1 MTDHIDLP
9 FRKRPRHHYTLEF
22 KRKAIEQTLQPNASA
37 AAVALALG
45 MNANLLL
52 RWRRDYLS
60 GKLGKIT
67 QTSFV
72 PVRVSHTD
80 DATVIERESPV
91 SVQANHGDAIEILFD
106 QIKLR
111 IHGRPD
117 AHTLRTVIESLRR

>member
-1 MTDHIDLP
+1 MTDYSDLP

-72 PVRVSHTD
+72 PVKISHAAD
-80 DATVIERESPV
+80 PTVIEREPPASTPEDH
-91 SVQANHGDAIEILFD
+91 AGAIEILFD

-117 AHTLRTVIESLRR
+117 AHTLRTVIESLRT

>member
-1 MTDHIDLP
+1 MTDYSALP

-22 KRKAIEQTLQPNASA
+22 KRKAIDQTLQPNASA

-60 GKLGKIT
+60 GKLGKVK

-72 PVRVSHTD
+72 PVRVSHPA
-80 DATVIERESPV
+80 DANVIERESPA
-91 SVQANHGDAIEILFD
+91 SAKENHGDVIEILFD
-106 QIKLR
+106 HIKLR

-117 AHTLRTVIESLRR
+117 THTLRTVIESLRT

>member
-1 MTDHIDLP
+1 MTDHNDLP
-9 FRKRPRHHYTLEF
+9 FRKRPRHRYTLEF

-45 MNANLLL
+45 INANLLL

-60 GKLGKIT
+60 GKLGKVA

-72 PVRVSHTD
+72 PVRVSNTM
-80 DATVIERESPV
+80 DATVIESESPP
-91 SVQANHGDAIEILFD
+91 SAPEDPADAIEILFD

-117 AHTLRTVIESLRR
+117 AHTLRTVIESLRT